1 MIYNLQSFCRD
12 PNDNNK
18 DTDDINDSNTT
29 NDNDDSD
36 NNDTEE
42 DVKTALNLTSWLV
55 EGLALCCAWRERTP
69 DYPWGSTH
77 YSGDNDPEQ
86 IYIYIYIY
94 MCIYIYIYIY
104 MYIYIYVY
112 IYIYIYIYMR
122 AYMFVYLYIGQR
134 AVLTTPL
141 SASRAAP
148 RFRGNHLSNATCLT
162 PVFFKRGR

>member
-94 MCIYIYIYIY
+94 ICICVRQYAFF
-104 MYIYIYVY
+104 
-112 IYIYIYIYMR
+112 R
-122 AYMFVYLYIGQR
+122 PHAYHCSDV
-134 AVLTTPL
+134 VLFLT
-141 SASRAAP
+141 SRI
-148 RFRGNHLSNATCLT
+148 
-162 PVFFKRGR
+162 